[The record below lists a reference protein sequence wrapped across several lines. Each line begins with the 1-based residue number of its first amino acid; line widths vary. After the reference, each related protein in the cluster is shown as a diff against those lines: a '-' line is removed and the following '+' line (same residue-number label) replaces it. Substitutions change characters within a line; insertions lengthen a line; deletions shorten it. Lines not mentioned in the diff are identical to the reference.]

1 MHSVFWVSDTGTVLG
16 DAHYARSKMAEYR
29 KHHPTFE
36 YKMFLRETT
45 GYVLS
50 IPVDGEGIIVHEDTF
65 SDEEGK
71 ELLGSLY
78 DELN

>member
-1 MHSVFWVSDTGTVLG
+1 
-16 DAHYARSKMAEYR
+16 
-29 KHHPTFE
+29 
-36 YKMFLRETT
+36 MFLRETT

-50 IPVDGEGIIVHEDTF
+50 IPVDGEGIIVNDDDF

-71 ELLGSLY
+71 ELLGSLF